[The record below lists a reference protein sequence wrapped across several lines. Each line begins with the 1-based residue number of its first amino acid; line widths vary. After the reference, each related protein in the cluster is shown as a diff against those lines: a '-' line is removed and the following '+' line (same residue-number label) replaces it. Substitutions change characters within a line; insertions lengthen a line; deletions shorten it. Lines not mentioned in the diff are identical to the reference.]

1 MEVFRLSRARYKNKL
16 DGKGA
21 AIKGAR
27 WNSAGVEIIYTAANR
42 SLAMA
47 EVFVHLTAATLPE
60 DFYMLTIYIPD
71 EVSVRKLRIAQLP
84 AGWNKFPHPAST
96 RIIGDTF
103 IHKSDHCVLQ
113 IPSAV
118 TPGDF
123 NYLINPNHPDF
134 SKIHIIESVKFAF
147 DNRFFN

>member
-1 MEVFRLSRARYKNKL
+1 MEVFRLARAAYKNKL

-42 SLAMA
+42 SLAIA
-47 EVFVHLTAATLPE
+47 EVFVHLTAATLPV

-71 EVSVRKLRIAQLP
+71 DVSMIKMSSSQLP
-84 AGWNKFPHPAST
+84 FEWNRFPHPSST
-96 RIIGDTF
+96 QQIGNTF
-103 IHKSDHCVLQ
+103 IRAAKHSVLQ

-118 TPGDF
+118 IAGDF
-123 NYLINPNHPDF
+123 NYLINPNHAEF
-134 SKIHIIESVKFAF
+134 SKVHIIESARFMF